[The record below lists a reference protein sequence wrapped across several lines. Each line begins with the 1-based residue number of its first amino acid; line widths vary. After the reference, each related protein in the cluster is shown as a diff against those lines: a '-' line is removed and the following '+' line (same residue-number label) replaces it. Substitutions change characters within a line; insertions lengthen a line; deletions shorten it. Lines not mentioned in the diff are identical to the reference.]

1 VEVSGL
7 KEWLSVLKRRMYMNR
22 EQKDVPV
29 FVVVVGLIEMICPP
43 EKWWMV
49 VIWVMK

>member
-29 FVVVVGLIEMICPP
+29 FVVVVGLIEMICPL
-43 EKWWMV
+43 KSGGWWLYG
-49 VIWVMK
+49 